1 MIKFKIDNAC
11 KINFVIAYF
20 LSLQTI
26 VIVYNYIV

>member
-26 VIVYNYIV
+26 GNCL